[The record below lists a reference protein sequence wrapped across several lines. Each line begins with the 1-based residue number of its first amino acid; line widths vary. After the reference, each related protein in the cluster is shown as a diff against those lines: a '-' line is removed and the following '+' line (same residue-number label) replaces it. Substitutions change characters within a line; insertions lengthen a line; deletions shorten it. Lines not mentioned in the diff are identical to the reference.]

1 MKKTV
6 INGTAVCDQVKIYNI
21 HGEGNSGKE
30 CEKGIHVAKTETMRK
45 RIQSMNK
52 CLTLEP

>member
-1 MKKTV
+1 M
-6 INGTAVCDQVKIYNI
+6 INDKAICDQVKICNI

-45 RIQSMNK
+45 RIWSMNK